1 MTEDGDLLRQYAET
15 GSEEAFSELVHRH
28 LPLVYSA
35 ALRQARG
42 NAPLAEDVS
51 QTVFIDLARKAASLS
66 RRQVLAGWLF
76 TSTRMAACKAL
87 HREYRRQLRE
97 QISVSIQEMNSDGSN
112 DHTELRDVLDHAMS
126 KLGVR
131 ERDVLLLRF
140 FQGKDLKMVGVA
152 LGVSEDAARMRV
164 TRALEKLRA
173 LVAKRGVAL
182 SAAALGGALTT
193 EAIAAVP
200 AGLAGTISAVAV
212 TSAGASAGTAA
223 LLKFLTLTKLKSGA
237 IGAIVLVSL
246 AVPVLLQ
253 HRALQLAR
261 GDKAPH
267 PLVQASSV
275 ALAAAAEPT
284 LQTSATKMAVPSSAQ
299 HERELRRAKL
309 RSEGARLKDEQS
321 SHLNEPPD
329 IRTPFWQSKVALLKA
344 WLAEL
349 PERDIPEIQLST
361 DRDWLE
367 TAQWADLDSELG
379 ARKALGALRN
389 GAKSRFAKTIIRA
402 IDRYAKEHD
411 SQLPAKLADIQSL
424 LEPELADA
432 VLRRYELTY
441 HTPDGRPSAP
451 GLAVVEKAAVDDDF
465 DTRHVI
471 GFYGYAV
478 QLIGHAQQH

>member
-15 GSEEAFSELVHRH
+15 SSEEAFSELVHRH

-35 ALRQARG
+35 ALRQVRG
-42 NAPLAEDVS
+42 NKPLAQDIS

-76 TSTRMAACKAL
+76 TSTRMAACKAI
-87 HREYRRQLRE
+87 HRDYRRQLRE

-112 DHTELRDVLDHAMS
+112 DHTELRDVLDHAMTR
-126 KLGVR
+126 LAAR

-164 TRALEKLRA
+164 TRALEKLRT

-182 SAAALGGALTT
+182 SAAALGGALAT

-223 LLKFLTLTKLKSGA
+223 LLKFLTLTKLKAGT

-253 HRALQLAR
+253 QRALQHAR
-261 GDKAPH
+261 GDKASH
-267 PLVQASSV
+267 PLVQAFPLAFAV
-275 ALAAAAEPT
+275 ASGPT
-284 LQTSATKMAVPSSAQ
+284 LQTSGTQMAVPPYTR

-309 RSEGARLKDEQS
+309 CAQGAQLKREQS

-329 IRTPFWQSKVALLKA
+329 IRTPFWQSKVALFKA

-402 IDRYAKEHD
+402 INQYAEAHD
-411 SQLPAKLADIQSL
+411 SQLPADLAVIKPW
-424 LEPELADA
+424 LEPALTDA
-432 VLRRYELTY
+432 VLRRYELSY
-441 HTPDGRPSAP
+441 HTADGRPSAT
-451 GLAVVEKAAVDDDF
+451 GLAVVEKAPVDDDF

-478 QLIGHAQQH
+478 QLIGHSQQH